1 MNQLLAMRVFVSVAE
16 SGSFSRAAER
26 MRLSTTATSR
36 YVSQLERHL
45 GARLLQRN
53 TRSLHLTD
61 TGHSYFERCS
71 QILADIDAAEASA
84 SAADSRPQGT
94 LRVSVPYCL
103 GMRYI
108 GPLLPAFRA
117 QYPDLALEVNYSDR
131 AVDLVQEGI
140 DVAVRITSELNTN
153 LIARRL
159 ATVHLLPCAAPAYLA
174 RQGTPQHPDELR
186 RHNCLTYT
194 YSVFGHSWQFRQG
207 DTALAVPVQG
217 DFLSN
222 SADMLRR
229 AALNGLGIILQPSF
243 LIGPDLRAGRLQRLL
258 PDYEADSHGAYAV
271 YLAGAR
277 RSARVKAF
285 VDFFAQALGGDDPV
299 WDRPNHQPPEWF

>member
-1 MNQLLAMRVFVSVAE
+1 MNHLLAMRVFVSVVE

-45 GARLLQRN
+45 GARLIQRN
-53 TRSLHLTD
+53 TRSLNLTD
-61 TGHSYFERCS
+61 TGQNYFERCG

-94 LRVSVPYCL
+94 LRISVPYCL

-140 DVAVRITSELNTN
+140 DVAVRITNELKTN

-159 ATVHLLPCAAPAYLA
+159 ATVRMALCASPAYLSKH
-174 RQGTPQHPDELR
+174 GTPANPEALR
-186 RHNCLTYT
+186 QHNCLTYT
-194 YSVFGHSWQFRQG
+194 YSVFGNSWQFRHG
-207 DTALAVPVQG
+207 DTEVAVPVEG

-229 AALNGLGIILQPSF
+229 AALNGLGVILQPTF
-243 LIGPDLRAGRLQRLL
+243 LVGADLRSGRLL
-258 PDYEADSHGAYAV
+258 PLLPEYEAHSHGAYAV
-271 YLAGAR
+271 YLTGAR

-285 VDFFAQALGGDDPV
+285 VDFFAQALGGEDPV